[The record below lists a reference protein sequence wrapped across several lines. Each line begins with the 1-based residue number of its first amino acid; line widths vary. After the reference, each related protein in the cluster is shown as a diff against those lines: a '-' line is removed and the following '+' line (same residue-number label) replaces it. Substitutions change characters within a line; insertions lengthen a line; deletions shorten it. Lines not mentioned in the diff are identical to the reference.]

1 MIVGSKVFIRAVEK
15 EDLERFQLWSND
27 FQLKELFDFV
37 IDFTNDESLVCDYVG
52 NGDFGSNI
60 YFTIVEIDTK
70 KPVGRCTLSDI
81 DYVNKKCNC
90 SLYIG
95 DVASQNKGYGTEA
108 MRLLM
113 KYAFDD
119 LNLNRIGTW
128 VFDFNKGA
136 IKCFK
141 RCGMKVE
148 GIMRDGVYRNGK
160 YHDVYFMG
168 VLKSEYL
175 SMSKG
180 GRNEECSGE
189 NL

>member
-1 MIVGSKVFIRAVEK
+1 
-15 EDLERFQLWSND
+15 
-27 FQLKELFDFV
+27 
-37 IDFTNDESLVCDYVG
+37 
-52 NGDFGSNI
+52 
-60 YFTIVEIDTK
+60 
-70 KPVGRCTLSDI
+70 
-81 DYVNKKCNC
+81 
-90 SLYIG
+90 
-95 DVASQNKGYGTEA
+95 
-108 MRLLM
+108 M